1 MGTASAYS
9 SPRFLATKLP
19 SHTRRR
25 AFAYA
30 SYTGYMDECA
40 AWDGYGQFVNRD
52 YDGDGRRDRVY
63 RANIGLMIC
72 APIGLRVWKRRCD

>member
-19 SHTRRR
+19 SHK
-25 AFAYA
+25 
-30 SYTGYMDECA
+30 A
-40 AWDGYGQFVNRD
+40 AGFCVRQLYWLYGRVCRVDGYGQFVNRD

-72 APIGLRVWKRRCD
+72 APIGLSLETAM